1 MPGGPGGPGGK
12 GKGGPKLGL
21 LMARD
26 DFEVQ
31 AREGVKV
38 RVLRLPA
45 QSDEKGKPR
54 KYTAKEL
61 ARLKGKDRSLP
72 GYESEP
78 EKLEAGQRVTVTLV
92 PVRKKGKDDA
102 EKKMQVKMIVIVN
115 EPDEVRA
122 MGKGKKGN

>member
-1 MPGGPGGPGGK
+1 
-12 GKGGPKLGL
+12 
-21 LMARD
+21 MARD
-26 DFEVQ
+26 DFEMQ

-92 PVRKKGKDDA
+92 PVRKKAGKGKDDA
-102 EKKMQVKMIVIVN
+102 EKRMQVKLILIVN
-115 EPDEVRA
+115 EADEVRA